1 MIKLAKPDIK
11 QKDVIDACMANLQ
24 KEPTLSNIT
33 KSRSFIEQKSN
44 KYNDLGEKGELGNIP
59 VHTKVLG
66 GATKDDMVWLYDK
79 ERKSEQHQKD
89 TYHLRII
96 RTLYCSPCR
105 RISVNQRT

>member
-44 KYNDLGEKGELGNIP
+44 KYI
-59 VHTKVLG
+59 
-66 GATKDDMVWLYDK
+66 
-79 ERKSEQHQKD
+79 
-89 TYHLRII
+89 
-96 RTLYCSPCR
+96 
-105 RISVNQRT
+105 

>member
-59 VHTKVLG
+59 VHTLS
-66 GATKDDMVWLYDK
+66 LI
-79 ERKSEQHQKD
+79 H
-89 TYHLRII
+89 I
-96 RTLYCSPCR
+96 
-105 RISVNQRT
+105 